1 MDKLKEIF
9 HKIKTTEIKF
19 KKPDFIAHKE
29 KTSAKNISE
38 ETLLR
43 KFRLQNL
50 KNICNKS
57 LSKYQFLYSYNSII
71 RYIK

>member
-19 KKPDFIAHKE
+19 KKPDFIEKKK

-50 KNICNKS
+50 KNISWQDIKNFDIQRF
-57 LSKYQFLYSYNSII
+57 YAHYSTTSC
-71 RYIK
+71 

>member
-43 KFRLQNL
+43 A
-50 KNICNKS
+50 NINFICC
-57 LSKYQFLYSYNSII
+57 SYG
-71 RYIK
+71 YIFSVLLDKCFS

>member
-38 ETLLR
+38 EII
-43 KFRLQNL
+43 K
-50 KNICNKS
+50 KNGN
-57 LSKYQFLYSYNSII
+57 
-71 RYIK
+71 